1 MESSVPE
8 RRCTWSTGDAISPF
22 DVAHCTRDQ
31 SSRFPNRN
39 TLGKGDRYAVSNT
52 YHIEVCPFESGRGDE
67 IIDDL
72 YNFSSS
78 SVWKQGQPAA
88 HLVHQS
94 LMLEEVDVFVE
105 DIPVSPPS
113 AM

>member
-1 MESSVPE
+1 MWHTA
-8 RRCTWSTGDAISPF
+8 RGIS
-22 DVAHCTRDQ
+22 Q
-31 SSRFPNRN
+31 SGSPMT

-52 YHIEVCPFESGRGDE
+52 YHVEVCPFESGRGDK

-72 YNFSSS
+72 YIFSYG

-94 LMLEEVDVFVE
+94 LVFEEIDVFVE
-105 DIPVSPPS
+105 DIPVSPSS